1 LLDLTESRVITHANR
16 GAVNLSSA
24 HIGGQFSCINTQLL
38 NDSGAALAADS
49 LLVDQGMDLDR
60 FTAIGAGRGVTVDL
74 RGGRVSGPFTFAPT
88 RLEHK
93 DDSRL
98 RLAVDGL
105 SYTGVPRGTPPWELR
120 QLLRYGTPSYAAQP
134 YEQLAAGY
142 LAAGDESQA
151 RATLITGRDHEFAEV
166 PPFREKW
173 WWGKFIKVTVGYGYQ
188 PWRALAFAASVVAL
202 SCMLAL
208 VLGAHGALA
217 QTDKTSTPGQPCT
230 LLQQLSVGMD
240 LNRPI
245 GTSLAR
251 EDCAL
256 PKNPRVTAS
265 WLTGVG
271 LVIRG
276 LCGRSQPC
284 SLTTAAD
291 PCARH
296 NPRAGRCI
304 RRRSN
309 AQAGVHGFA

>member
-1 LLDLTESRVITHANR
+1 VGRLRTRAQNGLICMAKPSDSRNLPTAQSRRSARTRRPPGRPSQSRSVIT
-16 GAVNLSSA
+16 
-24 HIGGQFSCINTQLL
+24 QFPGRRP
-38 NDSGAALAADS
+38 SGD
-49 LLVDQGMDLDR
+49 
-60 FTAIGAGRGVTVDL
+60 AGV
-74 RGGRVSGPFTFAPT
+74 
-88 RLEHK
+88 
-93 DDSRL
+93 
-98 RLAVDGL
+98 
-105 SYTGVPRGTPPWELR
+105 
-120 QLLRYGTPSYAAQP
+120 AQP
-134 YEQLAAGY
+134 VHSELQ
-142 LAAGDESQA
+142 
-151 RATLITGRDHEFAEV
+151 
-166 PPFREKW
+166 
-173 WWGKFIKVTVGYGYQ
+173 
-188 PWRALAFAASVVAL
+188 AFAASVVAL
-202 SCMLAL
+202 SCVLAL

-240 LNRPI
+240 LNLPI

-256 PKNPRVTAS
+256 PKNPSVTAS